1 VPFKRQVKVPT
12 TTHKIEDTMVRKRVP
27 IKRLVEVPSFQEV
40 EEEYTVLT
48 DPPLPPNADPRAIA
62 EARAGIHRAT
72 LKVPVT
78 RTRKV
83 MKPVSVFQ
91 EVDDWAEV
99 DVPASRIVECEGY
112 RIDEVEDTKVV
123 EVEEVQH
130 YALQPVPVGPPSIA
144 ATTDLGRINNSR
156 LMRNRG
162 GEVYAPDHPAVAEVD
177 NDDEPDFAA
186 ARQLAA
192 NASNQPRVM
201 RAPTSRG
208 AAGPACPPNVAAH
221 AANASSAYGS
231 SFSASA
237 LARTSPYAGLGATN
251 TTGARPFTP
260 SGTVSNSFYR
270 QHANAGAV
278 TPISH
283 PHCSQFDRTGY
294 ADPSNI
300 IPAGSF
306 KRLANA
312 DGSTGVPAPVSAIAS
327 VPVLG
332 LYIKDTHTRHTE
344 GNGVYVTKVDRG
356 GPAQRAG
363 LAENDLVTSV
373 QGQSVTTVEE
383 FNACVRKIP
392 GPLVVQFNRDGRRN
406 VVATLYR

>member
-1 VPFKRQVKVPT
+1 VRRVEVPFKRQVKVPT
-12 TTHKIEDTMVRKRVP
+12 VTHKLESTTIRKRVP
-27 IKRLVEVPSFQEV
+27 IKRLVEVPSYQEV

-48 DPPLPPNADPRAIA
+48 DPTLPPNADPSAVA

-83 MKPVSVFQ
+83 MKAVTVFQ

-99 DVPASRIVECEGY
+99 DVPASRVVECEGY

-144 ATTDLGRINNSR
+144 ATQDLGRINNSR
-156 LMRNRG
+156 LARNRG
-162 GEVYAPDHPAVAEVD
+162 AEVFAADHPAVAEVE

-186 ARQLAA
+186 ARSLAA
-192 NASNQPRVM
+192 NAARVV
-201 RAPTSRG
+201 RAPTGRAPAAPMAG
-208 AAGPACPPNVAAH
+208 ATLNG
-221 AANASSAYGS
+221 ANAAAAYGS
-231 SFSASA
+231 TFSASA
-237 LARTSPYAGLGATN
+237 LARTSPFAG
-251 TTGARPFTP
+251 RPFTP
-260 SGTVSNSFYR
+260 SGTLNNSFYR
-270 QHANAGAV
+270 QHAVPGAQ
-278 TPISH
+278 TPVQH
-283 PHCSQFDRTGY
+283 PHCSQYDRTGY
-294 ADPSNI
+294 ADPKNI
-300 IPAGSF
+300 VCAGSY

-312 DGSTGVPAPVSAIAS
+312 DSSTGQAPTAVSAIAS

-363 LAENDLVTSV
+363 LADNDLITSV

-383 FNACVRKIP
+383 FMLAVRKIP
-392 GPLVVQFNRDGRRN
+392 GPLVVQFNRDGRRS